1 MTVRVAL
8 RHKTSYHYDRLI
20 SLGPQLVR
28 LKPAYH
34 GRTEI
39 SAYDFR
45 IEPDKHFLNWQQD
58 PFANPVARLVFPQP
72 TNKFVVAVDL
82 IAEMTVIN
90 PFDFFLDDDASSWP
104 FAYPDDLRIQ
114 LAPYLKADPI
124 TPRLQRWIDTL
135 PKQREKVID
144 FLVDVNRAAQ
154 AQVEYTVRME
164 PGVQT
169 PEETLTKGSGSCRD
183 SAWMLVQA
191 FRHIGMASRFVSGY
205 LIQLAPDQKPVE
217 GPEGP
222 TEDFCDLHAWTEV
235 YLPGAGWVGLDPT
248 SGLMAGEGHI
258 PLACT
263 PSYTGAA
270 PITGG
275 HEACEV
281 TFEHEMSV
289 TRVQSETRVTKP
301 LTDQQWADV
310 MKVGAIVDKKLT
322 KNDVRLTMGGEP
334 TFIAIDNADDPQWN
348 TDAVGEDKRVR
359 SNMLLMR
366 LREKYGFGAMLH
378 YGQGKWYPGES
389 LPRWALTCLWRRDG
403 QPVWQDPKWI
413 ADEGVDYGHNHTHA
427 KRFTK
432 CLAAQLGVD
441 VKCSFPV
448 YEDTFHYLW
457 REQRLPVDTVPTK
470 AELDDPNERE
480 MMVRAFTRGLGQPV
494 GYVMPLR
501 RAWWQAS
508 SPWKSS
514 RWPVRSER
522 VYLVPGNSPIGLRLP
537 LDTLPGTGIN
547 AVTESAYIDPFATR
561 QPLSPT
567 RLITPERDTSLTEPL
582 RSDFVAA
589 HSRTL
594 GRDAESD
601 VVDGDQLRTQLQR
614 DAAAHAAELA
624 KLQKEKSGE
633 ENTEEEDDF
642 GQPADDGDGEVIPT
656 ALCVE
661 ARYGR
666 LYVFL
671 PPTKRVEDYLDLV
684 TAIEQVC
691 SDTDLPVI
699 LEGYLP
705 PNDDRLEYFKITP
718 DPGVIEVNV
727 QPSGSWD
734 QLVQL
739 VDTMYQEARHCR
751 LGADKFDL
759 DGQHTGTG
767 GGAHIVMGGSTPAD
781 SPFVRR
787 PDLLGSMIR
796 FWHNHPALSYLFSG
810 KFIGPTS
817 QAPRMDEARP
827 DAVYEMEIALQQL
840 GKLTPAE
847 PPWMVDRLFRDLLV
861 DLTGNTHRAE
871 MCIDKLY
878 SPDSPTGRLGL
889 LELRAFEMPPHEQM
903 NLVQQLLIRSVVA
916 AFWEAPLEE
925 PLTRWGSSLYDRYL
939 LPHFVWSDLVKL
951 IEVLNDR
958 GVDLDPD
965 WFVPQFNF
973 RFAKIGE
980 MTRDD
985 VRIELRS
992 AIEPWYLMGEE
1003 PSAGGTARYVDA
1015 SMERLQIS
1023 ADGFDPTRHAILC
1036 HGQQVPMH
1044 ATDIAGR
1051 YIAGVKYRA
1060 WQPPRCLHPTIG
1072 VHTPLQ
1078 FDIVDRN
1085 RRHSVG
1091 GCRYHV
1097 SHPAGLTYDKLPINA
1112 SEAETRRATRFD
1124 AGTVTGGVVD
1134 VPPLPPTTGP
1144 NEYPIT
1150 FDLRKYV

>member
-1 MTVRVAL
+1 MTIRVAL
-8 RHKTSYHYDRLI
+8 RHHTSYHYDRFI

-39 SAYDFR
+39 TAYDFR
-45 IEPDKHFLNWQQD
+45 IEPEEHFLNWQQD
-58 PFANPVARLVFPQP
+58 PFANPVARLVFPKP
-72 TNKFVVAVDL
+72 TDRFVVKVDL

-90 PFDFFLDDDASSWP
+90 PFDFFVDDTASFWP
-104 FAYPDDLRIQ
+104 FDYDHDLKVQ
-114 LAPYLKADPI
+114 LAPYLEAEPI
-124 TPRLQRWIDTL
+124 TPLLQQWVKTL
-135 PKQREKVID
+135 PTKSEKVID

-154 AQVEYTVRME
+154 AQVDYTVRME

-169 PEETLTKGSGSCRD
+169 PEETLKIGSGSCRD
-183 SAWMLVQA
+183 SAWLLVQA
-191 FRHIGMASRFVSGY
+191 FRHLGMASRFVSGY
-205 LIQLAPDQKPVE
+205 LIQLAPDQKPVD

-222 TEDFCDLHAWTEV
+222 TDDFCDLHAWTEV

-263 PSYTGAA
+263 PSYSGAA

-281 TFEHEMSV
+281 TFGHEMSV
-289 TRVQSETRVTKP
+289 TRVQSETRVSKP
-301 LTDQQWADV
+301 YSDAQWAEV
-310 MKVGAIVDKKLT
+310 MRVGADVDKRLVDS
-322 KNDVRLTMGGEP
+322 DVRLTMGGEP

-403 QPVWQDPKWI
+403 EPVWQNPALI
-413 ADEGVDYGHNHTHA
+413 ADEGVDYGHDHTDA

-432 CLAAQLGVD
+432 HLAEELGVN

-457 REQRLPVDTVPTK
+457 REQRLPVDTEPTK
-470 AELDDPNERE
+470 AELEDPNERE
-480 MMVRAFTRGLGQPV
+480 MMVRTFTRGLGKPV

-501 RAWWQAS
+501 RAWWQAKA
-508 SPWKSS
+508 PWESS
-514 RWPVRSER
+514 RWPVRSQKLF
-522 VYLVPGNSPIGLRLP
+522 LVPGNSPIGLRLP
-537 LDTLPGTGIN
+537 LDTLPGKAIN
-547 AVTESAYIDPFATR
+547 TTANSSYIDPFATR
-561 QPLSPT
+561 EPLSQART
-567 RLITPERDTSLTEPL
+567 ILQDRYSDDILTDEEKLVNDPL
-582 RSDFVAA
+582 RK
-589 HSRTL
+589 
-594 GRDAESD
+594 
-601 VVDGDQLRTQLQR
+601 Q
-614 DAAAHAAELA
+614 
-624 KLQKEKSGE
+624 LQKEAE
-633 ENTEEEDDF
+633 EHAKELKKILHENDANDEDDDF
-642 GQPADDGDGEVIPT
+642 GDPGEAITGEVIPT

-666 LYVFL
+666 LYIFL
-671 PPTKRVEDYLDLV
+671 PPTQRIEDYLDLI
-684 TAIEQVC
+684 TAIEQTC
-691 SDTDLPVI
+691 SDLNLPVI

-705 PNDDRLEYFKITP
+705 PTDDRLEYFKITP

-734 QLVQL
+734 QLVDL
-739 VDTMYQEARHCR
+739 VETMYDEARHCR

-759 DGQHTGTG
+759 DGLHTGTG

-796 FWHNHPALSYLFSG
+796 FWHNHPAMSYLFSG

-827 DAVYEMEIALQQL
+827 DAVNEMDIALAQL
-840 GKLTPAE
+840 DKLTPAE

-871 MCIDKLY
+871 ICIDKLY

-889 LELRAFEMPPHEQM
+889 LELRAFEMPPHAQM
-903 NLVQQLLIRSVVA
+903 NLVQQLLIRSIVA
-916 AFWEAPLEE
+916 AFWDSPLHT
-925 PLTRWGSSLYDRYL
+925 PLTRWGTGIYDRYL
-939 LPHFVWSDLVKL
+939 LPHFVWNDMVNL
-951 IEVLNDR
+951 IGELNDR
-958 GVDLDPD
+958 GIAMDAE

-980 MTRDD
+980 MTRDG
-985 VRIELRS
+985 VNLELRS
-992 AIEPWYLMGEE
+992 AIEPWFLMGEE
-1003 PSAGGTARYVDA
+1003 PAGGGTARYVDA
-1015 SMERLQIS
+1015 SMERLQVTV
-1023 ADGFDPTRHAILC
+1023 DGFDPNRHAILC
-1036 HGQQVPMH
+1036 QGHQVPMH
-1044 ATDIAGR
+1044 ETDIAGR
-1051 YIAGVKYRA
+1051 FIAGVKYRA
-1060 WQPPRCLHPTIG
+1060 WQPPRCLHPTIA
-1072 VHTPLQ
+1072 VDTPLQ

-1112 SEAETRRATRFD
+1112 SEAETRRATRFT

-1134 VPPLPPTTGP
+1134 VPPLPPTISP
-1144 NEYPIT
+1144 NEYPVT
-1150 FDLRKYV
+1150 FDLRKVT

>member
-1 MTVRVAL
+1 MTIRVAL
-8 RHKTSYHYDRLI
+8 RHHTSYFYDRHI

-39 SAYDFR
+39 SAYDFK
-45 IEPDKHFLNWQQD
+45 IEPKDHFLNWQQD
-58 PFANPVARLVFPQP
+58 PFANPVARLVFPKP
-72 TNKFVVAVDL
+72 TNKFVIKVDL

-90 PFDFFLDDDASSWP
+90 PFDFFVDDSASGWP
-104 FAYPDDLRIQ
+104 FKYDDESKVQ
-114 LAPYLKADPI
+114 LAPYLAADPI
-124 TPRLQRWIDTL
+124 TPKLERWIKTL
-135 PKQREKVID
+135 PTEREKVID

-154 AQVEYTVRME
+154 QQVDYTVRLE

-169 PEETLTKGSGSCRD
+169 PEETLTLGSGSCRD

-191 FRHIGMASRFVSGY
+191 FRHIGMAARFVSGY

-275 HEACEV
+275 HEKCEV

-289 TRVQSETRVTKP
+289 ARIQSETRVSKP
-301 LTDQQWADV
+301 FTDKQWAGV
-310 MKVGAIVDKKLT
+310 MRVGKQVDEMLDKQ
-322 KNDVRLTMGGEP
+322 DVRLTMGGEP
-334 TFIAIDNADDPQWN
+334 TFVAIDNADDPQWN
-348 TDAVGEDKRVR
+348 TDAVGEEKRVR
-359 SNMLLMR
+359 SNQLLMR

-403 QPVWQDPKWI
+403 QPIWQNPKLI
-413 ADEGVDYGHNHTHA
+413 ADEGVDYGHSHVEA

-432 CLAAQLGVD
+432 HLADQLGVD

-457 REQRLPVDTVPTK
+457 REQRLPIDTEPTK
-470 AELDDPNERE
+470 AQLDDPNERE
-480 MMVRAFTRGLGQPV
+480 MMVRTFTRGLGQPV

-501 RAWWQAS
+501 RAWWQSKAV
-508 SPWKSS
+508 WQSS
-514 RWPVRSER
+514 RWPVRSQKIF
-522 VYLVPGNSPIGLRLP
+522 LVPGNSPVGLRLP
-537 LDTLPGTGIN
+537 LDTLPGKAIN
-547 AVTESAYIDPFATR
+547 PITESSYIDPFSTRPLLPATR
-561 QPLSPT
+561 VIMPD
-567 RLITPERDTSLTEPL
+567 RH
-582 RSDFVAA
+582 A
-589 HSRTL
+589 
-594 GRDAESD
+594 
-601 VVDGDQLRTQLQR
+601 VDGDVDADSELVGKDVLR
-614 DAAAHAAELA
+614 E
-624 KLQKEKSGE
+624 KLQLAASEHEAQLEKELKTLKRE
-633 ENTEEEDDF
+633 DTVEEEDDDF
-642 GQPADDGDGEVIPT
+642 GKPETSDGEVIPT

-666 LYVFL
+666 LYIFL
-671 PPTKRVEDYLDLV
+671 PPTQRIEDYLDLIN
-684 TAIEQVC
+684 AIEQTC
-691 SDTDLPVI
+691 SELNLPVI

-705 PNDDRLEYFKITP
+705 PTDERLEYFKITP

-727 QPSGSWD
+727 QPSGTWD
-734 QLVQL
+734 QLVEL
-739 VDTMYQEARHCR
+739 VETMYHEAQYCR

-759 DGQHTGTG
+759 DGLHTGTG
-767 GGAHIVMGGSTPAD
+767 GGAHIVMGGATPAD

-787 PDLLGSMIR
+787 PDVLGSMVR
-796 FWHNHPALSYLFSG
+796 FWHNHPAMSYLFSG

-840 GKLTPAE
+840 GKLTPQE

-871 MCIDKLY
+871 ICIDKLY
-878 SPDSPTGRLGL
+878 SPDSATGRLGL
-889 LELRAFEMPPHEQM
+889 LELRAFEMPPHAHM
-903 NLVQQLLIRSVVA
+903 NLVQQLLIRSIIA
-916 AFWEAPLEE
+916 AFWKAPSQQS
-925 PLTRWGSSLYDRYL
+925 LTRWGTRLYDRYL
-939 LPHFVWSDLVKL
+939 LPHFVWQDLVNL
-951 IEVLNDR
+951 LSDIRDR
-958 GVDLDPD
+958 GIDLDPN

-980 MTRDD
+980 LTRDG
-985 VRIELRS
+985 VRMELRS

-1003 PSAGGTARYVDA
+1003 PSGGGTARYVDA
-1015 SMERLQIS
+1015 SMERLQVS
-1023 ADGFDPTRHAILC
+1023 VEGFDPHRHAILC
-1036 HGQQVPMH
+1036 QGRQVPMH
-1044 ATDIAGR
+1044 TTDVAGEFV
-1051 YIAGVKYRA
+1051 AGVKYRA
-1060 WQPPRCLHPTIG
+1060 WQPPRCLHPTIA
-1072 VHTPLQ
+1072 VDTPLQ

-1112 SEAETRRATRFD
+1112 SEAETRRATRFV
-1124 AGTVTGGVVD
+1124 AGTVTGGIVD
-1134 VPPLPPTTGP
+1134 VPALSPTTGP
-1144 NEYPIT
+1144 NEYPVT
-1150 FDLRKYV
+1150 FDLRRNS